1 MNRVFPLV
9 VVAMLSACAAD
20 PAKDVAP
27 AEVHEAVASPAP
39 SPAPS
44 PELPADAKTLS
55 FTSGSSI
62 EMVGSKVTG
71 SHTIA
76 LPVSAGSVVVSG
88 GGVFSTDVTFGMA
101 ELTSDQAK
109 LTKHLKSDDF
119 FNTERFPTA
128 RFVSSKV
135 ASGAEGAQFDV
146 TGALTIRDVTH
157 DVTIPAKLVV
167 SEGGTQII
175 AEFSINRQ
183 NWGISYPGKPDN
195 LIRDDVVVRFDL
207 NAL

>member
-1 MNRVFPLV
+1 MYVRVV
-9 VVAMLSACAAD
+9 SIVAMALLSACAAD
-20 PAKDVAP
+20 PAEDVAP
-27 AEVHEAVASPAP
+27 AAVHEPAA

-55 FTSGSSI
+55 FASGSSI

-119 FNTERFPTA
+119 FNTDRFPTA

-135 ASGAEGAQFDV
+135 AAGAEGAQFDV